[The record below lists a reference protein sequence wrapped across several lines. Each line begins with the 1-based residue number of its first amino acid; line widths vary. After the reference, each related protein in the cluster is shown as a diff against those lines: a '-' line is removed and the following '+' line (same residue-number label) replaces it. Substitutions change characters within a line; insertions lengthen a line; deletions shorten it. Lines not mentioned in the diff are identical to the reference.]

1 MTEKRLLVLY
11 CGIFAFA
18 LMVEAKMIHLMC
30 SGYDILAEKQTV
42 RTVDISAGRADI
54 TDCNLNKITGTEDV
68 LKAFITDETQ
78 LQNIYSYIREA
89 DREKLTFS
97 YDQNILAMQGGTKG
111 SKGVKGSK

>member
-11 CGIFAFA
+11 CCVFAFA
-18 LMVEAKMIHLMC
+18 VMVEAKMIHLMC

-42 RTVDISAGRADI
+42 HSVDISTGRADI

-78 LQNIYSYIREA
+78 LQNIYSYIREE
-89 DREKLTFS
+89 DREKFYQRIQRIFIFS
-97 YDQNILAMQGGTKG
+97 GPFFKCGCFVIK
-111 SKGVKGSK
+111 